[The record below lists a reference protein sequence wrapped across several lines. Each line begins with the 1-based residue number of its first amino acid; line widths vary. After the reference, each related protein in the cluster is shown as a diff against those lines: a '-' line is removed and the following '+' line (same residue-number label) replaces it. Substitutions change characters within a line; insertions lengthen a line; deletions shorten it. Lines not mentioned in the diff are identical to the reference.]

1 MQNRLTLT
9 PQSDPLKIQLAS
21 LKPLVITVMGG
32 LLLLLLV
39 VRLLPETSTPLLAKV
54 MSLLSP
60 TIATASIGAFYGRRL
75 RGWLAMI
82 GLLLV
87 SIVGIFVIRALGGS
101 DLALMLMLPWGFV
114 NGMLLGPLVGFALDE
129 AGPGIIIEALTGTT
143 AVMLGAAFV
152 SLATGIDMSF
162 LMPILLLGLIGLLI
176 VGLISIFVRF
186 SRTVNLAYS
195 ILGMLVFAGYFLLDF
210 FRLGQSANTW
220 DKAVQLTMSLYLDF
234 ANFFTFL
241 LRFLLTSRRR

>member
-1 MQNRLTLT
+1 MQNLSNATRFN
-9 PQSDPLKIQLAS
+9 DPLKIQLAS
-21 LKPLVITVMGG
+21 LKPLVIAVLGG
-32 LLLLLLV
+32 LLLLLIV

-60 TIATASIGAFYGRRL
+60 TIATASIGAYYGRRI
-75 RGWLAMI
+75 RGWLPMI

-87 SIVGIFVIRALGGS
+87 SIIGIFLIRALGGS
-101 DLALMLMLPWGFV
+101 DLALLMMLAWGFV
-114 NGMLLGPLVGFALDE
+114 NGMMLGPLVGFALDE

-143 AVMLGAAFV
+143 AVMLGTAFI

-195 ILGMLVFAGYFLLDF
+195 ILGMIVFAGYFLYDF
-210 FRLGQSANTW
+210 FRLGQSENTW
-220 DKAVQLTMSLYLDF
+220 DRAVQLTLGLYLDF